1 MKKSQTLDFAK
12 CETERISVSW
22 PGWGGLARPALLG
35 ASAHLDIIEPQDR
48 RLGHFAF
55 GV

>member
-22 PGWGGLARPALLG
+22 PGKGGLARLALLG
-35 ASAHLDIIEPQDR
+35 TSAQLNIIEPQDR
-48 RLGHFAF
+48 
-55 GV
+55 

>member
-22 PGWGGLARPALLG
+22 PGWGRLARLALLG
-35 ASAHLDIIEPQDR
+35 TSAQLNIIEPQDR
-48 RLGHFAF
+48 
-55 GV
+55 